1 MLKKATVI
9 NKITVFALLQAL
21 EKFRGEAEVVVMLAS
36 LLASGTGITV
46 TCASEVVLME
56 PYWNPFVSPAG
67 PLCDHCWVAYAC
79 QTLEQWLLLQCS
91 GA

>member
-1 MLKKATVI
+1 
-9 NKITVFALLQAL
+9 
-21 EKFRGEAEVVVMLAS
+21 MLAS

-67 PLCDHCWVAYAC
+67 LFVTPAGLPMLGNA
-79 QTLEQWLLLQCS
+79 LEQWLPLLHSTAQSMMRCD
-91 GA
+91 A